1 MRSISFSLA
10 GREARLSNFSE
21 FSLYPREKFL
31 QESMD
36 NISGASRKSRHE
48 VSWYDLRRGSN
59 FFRNYR
65 REKDTFTSAV
75 SVLRSHRSARSD
87 SALIE
92 NIFLSHLVG
101 KEIDSLTHVHR
112 INMQVARIF
121 FIYFRITDRDWPT
134 TAHFPSKT
142 HCLFSTGHVG
152 TIKKN

>member
-1 MRSISFSLA
+1 MQSISFSLA
-10 GREARLSNFSE
+10 EREARLSNFSE

-31 QESMD
+31 QESMG

-75 SVLRSHRSARSD
+75 SVFRSHRSAKSD

-101 KEIDSLTHVHR
+101 KEIDSLFNTCTQNKH
-112 INMQVARIF
+112 ASSTDF
-121 FIYFRITDRDWPT
+121 FHLFQDNRQRLANYST
-134 TAHFPSKT
+134 FPE
-142 HCLFSTGHVG
+142 
-152 TIKKN
+152 